1 MFDYYAR
8 IISKIVLVIVAPHYG
23 IASLAKLFVRNR
35 SRRLD
40 AQSSKFSKARQS
52 RKVAS
57 LYSVVH
63 SYSCV
68 VIV

>member
-1 MFDYYAR
+1 MFDYYAH

-52 RKVAS
+52 QKVAT
-57 LYSVVH
+57 
-63 SYSCV
+63 
-68 VIV
+68 